1 MSFRFAF
8 PWAFALLPV
17 VIVAAWAMSR
27 RRKRSDAHLP
37 LPRAAQRAALGVSPW
52 VRLERAMPWL
62 RGVAMVLV
70 VVAIA
75 RPQAGAREET
85 RSTHGVDIVVTLDV
99 SGSMRAMD
107 FEPDRLAAARR
118 TVSAF
123 AEGRSSDR
131 IGLVTFAALATTRC
145 PLTLDHAMLQELLDQ
160 VSFAPADEDGTA
172 LGMGLASATN
182 RLRKSQARSKVV
194 VLVTDGRNNRGQIG
208 PEAAAEAARVL
219 DVRVYTVGVGS
230 EGLAPVPV
238 DDGRF
243 GTRYV
248 MQELDLDEELLVAIA
263 DRTGGQYF
271 RATDPEGL
279 QVIFETIDQLEKSEI
294 ESHVRVLYDERFLDA
309 LFPAIGLLLLESLL
323 VTTRLRRVP

>member
-1 MSFRFAF
+1 
-8 PWAFALLPV
+8 
-17 VIVAAWAMSR
+17 
-27 RRKRSDAHLP
+27 
-37 LPRAAQRAALGVSPW
+37 
-52 VRLERAMPWL
+52 
-62 RGVAMVLV
+62 MVLV

-75 RPQAGAREET
+75 RPQTGAREET
-85 RSTHGVDIVVTLDV
+85 SSTHGVDIVIALDI

-107 FEPDRLAAARR
+107 FEPDRLAVARR
-118 TVSAF
+118 TVSEFIA
-123 AEGRSSDR
+123 GRPSDR

-145 PLTLDHAMLQELLDQ
+145 PLTLDQAMLQQFLDA
-160 VSFAPADEDGTA
+160 VDFAPPEEDGTA
-172 LGMGLASATN
+172 LGMGLAAATN

-208 PEAAAEAARVL
+208 PEAAAEAARAL

-230 EGLAPVPV
+230 EGMAPVPV

-248 MQELDLDEELLVAIA
+248 MQELDLDEELLVSIA
-263 DRTGGQYF
+263 DRTGGEYF

-279 QVIFETIDQLEKSEI
+279 RVVFETIDELEKTEI
-294 ESHVRVLYDERFLDA
+294 ESRVRVLYDEKFAHA
-309 LFPAIGLLLLESLL
+309 LLPALALLLLEGVF